1 MDFKISVSAGARASD
16 EIQFI
21 CDCKHNMRNRENA
34 CAFVFYSFKVY
45 KSKLDFN
52 KCSSVLCLHPY
63 VDSTELSAKAFLLL
77 HLYCGRDFFR
87 EPHASGEWM
96 SHFHLL
102 GKTFYAIFVALYL
115 LVSLYLDGSGL
126 ILSFLCDYNKYMP
139 VSSNRWTLDYTS
151 DTITVRAWFPILT
164 ETAVEWWMCL
174 NMKFTLQQPY
184 TNNLCHCRYRSKY
197 FLVQFIVTLIYATW
211 IQSKIICQNL
221 WLSGLETESTCLL
234 QR

>member
-1 MDFKISVSAGARASD
+1 MVYKDAFLKHVFHTPGLLILFLRCVMDFKISVSAGARASD

-87 EPHASGEWM
+87 EPHASGE
-96 SHFHLL
+96 
-102 GKTFYAIFVALYL
+102 
-115 LVSLYLDGSGL
+115 
-126 ILSFLCDYNKYMP
+126 
-139 VSSNRWTLDYTS
+139 
-151 DTITVRAWFPILT
+151 
-164 ETAVEWWMCL
+164 
-174 NMKFTLQQPY
+174 
-184 TNNLCHCRYRSKY
+184 
-197 FLVQFIVTLIYATW
+197 
-211 IQSKIICQNL
+211 
-221 WLSGLETESTCLL
+221 
-234 QR
+234 